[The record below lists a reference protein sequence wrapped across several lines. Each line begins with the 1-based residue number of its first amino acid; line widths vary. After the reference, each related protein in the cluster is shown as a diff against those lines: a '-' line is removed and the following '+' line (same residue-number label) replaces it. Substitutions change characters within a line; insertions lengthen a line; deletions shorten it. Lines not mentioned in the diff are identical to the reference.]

1 MIAFCIVIV
10 EVSRPSIMPKVT
22 FTDNLK
28 RHIEC
33 PPQQVSGDNLR
44 DLLNAVFKEN
54 SKLGTY
60 ILDDQG
66 RLRKH
71 ILVSIDNEMVRD
83 RTHLSDPVNSN
94 SEVYVLQALSGG

>member
-1 MIAFCIVIV
+1 
-10 EVSRPSIMPKVT
+10 MPRVT

-33 PPQQVSGDNLR
+33 PPSKVSGTNLKEVL
-44 DLLNAVFKEN
+44 DAVFAN
-54 SKLGTY
+54 NAKLGSY

-71 ILVSIDNEMVRD
+71 ILVSIDNELVKD
-83 RTHLSDPVNSN
+83 RINLTDTVAGD